1 MKTKREEEFY
11 ELAGREMAEKRL
23 VPAVWSKAFS
33 EAMGDQQA
41 ALALYI
47 RFRVEQLERDYQ
59 QEQALLAKAED
70 ERWGGIFVRLLLFIF
85 IVLMVIAVITGNR

>member
-11 ELAGREMAEKRL
+11 ELAGREVAENRL

-33 EAMGDQQA
+33 EALGDQQA

-47 RFRVEQLERDYQ
+47 RFRVEQLERGYQ
-59 QEQALLAKAED
+59 QEQVPIA
-70 ERWGGIFVRLLLFIF
+70 RLKNLQEQITFLCILLFI
-85 IVLMVIAVITGNR
+85 IVVVIVTAILSNK